1 MEQEERMSNRSYK
14 SKIESIAG
22 MLAVNK
28 YNIKRGKKVNFE
40 AEKLANETEVRNKI
54 GSIRKELEGKI
65 PGLTLP
71 STLNHII
78 ADQML
83 ERIDSGITEISQ
95 IDRESN
101 LSSTIFERT
110 ILPKLDMDDVKQCM
124 DANEKNGIPNTYEY
138 APLKAMH
145 DFAKDPGKEMDL
157 ENVRLP
163 DSMNDLGNDYRMYV
177 PKSGSEY
184 NRYGEKVQVVVGCPD
199 GSQIFVIDS
208 DKPDEKIDEEQA
220 MEVAEIAARGDV
232 IKELSWQCRENPNDK
247 ALIEDN
253 LKKYNDALRGL
264 GIDAALEDVLEK
276 IESYGMGMFFDKDY
290 QYNVQSF
297 DMLLD
302 ALQPEN
308 AKARGLDDDSFAIT
322 WKMGLMSQMF
332 RYAKDNPDDPSVI
345 AALGKMQNMEPQ
357 IYAILENNPLA
368 FEQLQTAAKSDY
380 SNKVTVMITG
390 TTEGIGREEYMRQL
404 EQKLEF
410 YKDIQV
416 DPQYTTKQVDYATE
430 IKPGWDETRR
440 KSDERSQAKETPKES
455 QEEILKRKKQV
466 LLNMAKA
473 CGIGKM
479 MRTQF
484 VYWAQK
490 DKDVLGFIE
499 DFFDPEKRGREGNLL
514 DSLTIEDCEG
524 LKKAISQ
531 ISIMQN
537 NDKSRNLRVENYI
550 QILGNTI
557 ANELAKSSKG
567 QVLSADKLGVEDIVQ
582 QFSKENNKF
591 GGAKDID
598 STGKELEL

>member
-1 MEQEERMSNRSYK
+1 MEQEERMTNKSYK

-28 YNIKRGKKVNFE
+28 YNIKKGKKVNFE

-124 DANEKNGIPNTYEY
+124 DANEKNGIPNAYEY

-157 ENVRLP
+157 VSIGLP
-163 DSMNDLGNDYRMYV
+163 ESMRDLENDYRMYV

-184 NRYGEKVQVVVGCPD
+184 NGYGEKVQVVVECPD
-199 GSQIFVIDS
+199 GSKISVIDS
-208 DKPDEKIDEEQA
+208 DKPDEKIDQEQA
-220 MEVAEIAARGDV
+220 IEVAEIGARGDL
-232 IKELSWQCRENPNDK
+232 IKNLLSQCRDNPEDK
-247 ALIEDN
+247 ALAEDN
-253 LKKYNDALRGL
+253 LKKYDEALRGL
-264 GIDAALEDVLEK
+264 GIDAALEDVFEK
-276 IESYGMGMFFDKDY
+276 IESYGIGMFFDEDY
-290 QYNVQSF
+290 QYNMQSF
-297 DMLLD
+297 ERLLD

-308 AKARGLDDDSFAIT
+308 ANARGLNDDSFAMT
-322 WKMGLMSQMF
+322 WKLGIMSQMF
-332 RYAKDNPDDPSVI
+332 RYAKDNPNDARVT

-357 IYAILENNPLA
+357 LYSILENNPLA
-368 FEQLQTAAKSDY
+368 FEQLQTVAKSDY
-380 SNKVTVMITG
+380 PNKVTTMITG
-390 TTEGIGREEYMRQL
+390 TTKSVGKEEYIRQL
-404 EQKLEF
+404 QQKVEF
-410 YKDIQV
+410 YKDV
-416 DPQYTTKQVDYATE
+416 PVEPQYATKQVDYATE
-430 IKPGWDETRR
+430 IKPGWDEERR
-440 KSDERSQAKETPKES
+440 KRAEREAPKE
-455 QEEILKRKKQV
+455 QPKVPHEELLKRKKKA
-466 LLNMAKA
+466 LMDIAKF
-473 CGIGKM
+473 CGVGKM
-479 MRTQF
+479 LEGHF
-484 VYWAQK
+484 IHFAEK

-499 DFFDPEKRGREGNLL
+499 EFFDPKKRGQEGNLL
-514 DSLTIEDCEG
+514 DSLTTEDYEG
-524 LKKAISQ
+524 LKKAITQ

-537 NDKSRNLRVENYI
+537 KDKARDLRTESYI

-557 ANELAKSSKG
+557 ANLNRG
-567 QVLSADKLGVEDIVQ
+567 QVLSADNLGIEDIVQ
-582 QFSKENNKF
+582 QFSGEN
-591 GGAKDID
+591 
-598 STGKELEL
+598 GKLIGSGSVTTSDREPEL